1 MKKLIPIVLA
11 CLMLVLYAA
20 PIYADV
26 IDDPDWPV
34 IVLPEDPPVV
44 PADVETEELPNEE
57 DPPLAAETAETEE
70 APETEAKKTGRQG
83 FVASEAQSLSAPVIA
98 LAAGILAIA
107 MGVLVHSIVRNRR
120 EDRFEKEHLHR

>member
-11 CLMLVLYAA
+11 CLMPVLLAA
-20 PIYADV
+20 PVSADV
-26 IDDPDWPV
+26 IEDPDWPV
-34 IVLPEDPPVV
+34 IVLPEDSPVV
-44 PADVETEELPNEE
+44 PADVETEELLDEE
-57 DPPLAAETAETEE
+57 DPPLAAQTDETAE

-83 FVASEAQSLSAPVIA
+83 FVASEAKSLSAPVIA

-107 MGVLVHSIVRNRR
+107 VGVLVHSIVQNRR